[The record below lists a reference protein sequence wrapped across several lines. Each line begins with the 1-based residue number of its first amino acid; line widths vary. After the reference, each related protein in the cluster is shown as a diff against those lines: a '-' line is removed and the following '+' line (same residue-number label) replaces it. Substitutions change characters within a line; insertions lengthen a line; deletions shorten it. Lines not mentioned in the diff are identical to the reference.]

1 MNQRNFVFNLKWH
14 FLIGITFII
23 ILPLIFI
30 LIQNVIKK
38 LEIIRLQRSFKLFHT
53 QKVY

>member
-1 MNQRNFVFNLKWH
+1 MNQRNFVFNLKWN
-14 FLIGITFII
+14 FLIEISLMIT
-23 ILPLIFI
+23 LPLIFI

-38 LEIIRLQRSFKLFHT
+38 LEVIRLQRSFKLSHT